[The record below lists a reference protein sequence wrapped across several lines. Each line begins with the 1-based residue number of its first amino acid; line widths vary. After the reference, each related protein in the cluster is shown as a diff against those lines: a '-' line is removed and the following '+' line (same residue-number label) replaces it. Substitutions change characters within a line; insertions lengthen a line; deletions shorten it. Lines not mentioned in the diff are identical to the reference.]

1 MKKNWN
7 ESYRPRTLNGYV
19 YNTPA
24 HERIVGQIIETG
36 NLPNLMFTGIRGTG
50 KTTLAGAI
58 LNELK
63 IPKEDVLKVNC
74 SDQKIDYIRSTVI
87 PFARSMPDGDIRVV
101 RLEEFDYLS
110 KDAQALLRSF
120 IEESH
125 SNCRFI
131 ATCNYPAKVL
141 PELRS
146 RFTELDFGN
155 PDYADIATL
164 AFNILDTEGVKYS
177 VDDVCA
183 VIEGHYPD
191 IRSIINYLEANT
203 SNNTLVVSESNTTTA
218 EWEEAI
224 DAAIKRKNLFAIR
237 GTLQQMSGD
246 DIAIMLK
253 KIQTSVMNHSP
264 ECIMP
269 VIRALAEF
277 EFRLTFV
284 GDAELQIAALFV
296 ELDMILNGQI

>member
-24 HERIVGQIIETG
+24 HERIVAQIIETG

-155 PDYADIATL
+155 PDYADIASL
-164 AFNILDTEGVKYS
+164 AFNILDTEGIKYS

-183 VIEGHYPD
+183 IIESHYPD
-191 IRSIINYLEANT
+191 IRAIINYLESNT
-203 SNNTLVVSESNTTTA
+203 SNKTLIVSETSSSTA
-218 EWEEAI
+218 EWLDTI
-224 DAAIKRKNLFAIR
+224 DIAIKRKNLFAIR
-237 GTLQQMSGD
+237 GALQQMSGD
-246 DIAIMLK
+246 DIAVMLK
-253 KIQTSVMNHSP
+253 KIQTSVMEHSP
-264 ECIMP
+264 EYIMP
-269 VIRALAEF
+269 VIRSLAEF
-277 EFRLTFV
+277 EFRMTFV

-296 ELDMILNGQI
+296 ELDMILNGKI